1 MVQDE
6 NSNGGGKAP
15 RGEREL
21 RGITAKSA
29 AGPAIVLG
37 PQNAG
42 SVGVVLEGSNARG
55 GFEELRGGG
64 PITGA
69 DIQNVFA
76 EMGVRQDP
84 GK

>member
-1 MVQDE
+1 MQDE
-6 NSNGGGKAP
+6 NGDGGGKAP

-64 PITGA
+64 PVAGTNF
-69 DIQNVFA
+69 QNVFA
-76 EMGVRQDP
+76 EMRVRQDP
-84 GK
+84 RK